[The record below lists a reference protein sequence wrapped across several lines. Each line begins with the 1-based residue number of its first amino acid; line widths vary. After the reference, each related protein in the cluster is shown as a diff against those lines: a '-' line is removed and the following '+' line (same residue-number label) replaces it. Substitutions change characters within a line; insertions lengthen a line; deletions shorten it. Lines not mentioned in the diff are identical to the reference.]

1 MEILDDQNEWSAWNE
16 RGDPVLHIDLGKW
29 ADMLII
35 APLSANSLA
44 KIAMVS
50 MLFTFIITSLGI

>member
-1 MEILDDQNEWSAWNE
+1 MEILDDAAEWRAWSK

-29 ADMLII
+29 ADILLI

-44 KIAMVS
+44 KI
-50 MLFTFIITSLGI
+50 SLVGNSA